1 MRLVILSRR
10 RSLYSTRRL
19 VDAATARGHK
29 VTVIDPLRLAISVS
43 RRTPKLYYGGRE
55 LRNVDAVIPRIGAS
69 ITAYG
74 LAVLRQFEMMG
85 SFPLN
90 ESQAIARSR
99 DKLRC
104 LQILS
109 REEIGMPETAYAR
122 KPGDV
127 AKVLEVVGGAP
138 VVIKLLEGTQGKGV
152 VLAETSSAAKS
163 VIEAF
168 HDLQQD
174 ILVQRFVK
182 ESSGR
187 DVRAFVV
194 GRRVVAAMERRNP
207 NKDEFRSNIHRGGEG
222 HPIKL
227 EREYRETALRAASA
241 LGLDVAGVDML
252 ISNEG
257 PMIMEVNSSPGLE
270 GIETTTSVDVATSI
284 IRHMERIIGRKT
296 AYGRSAV
303 TSG

>member
-1 MRLVILSRR
+1 LRLVILSRR

-19 VDAATARGHK
+19 VEAATARGHK
-29 VTVIDPLRLAISVS
+29 VLVIDPLKLAISVS
-43 RRTPKLYYGGRE
+43 RRNPKLYYGGRE
-55 LRNVDAVIPRIGAS
+55 LKGVDAVIPRIGAS

-85 SFPLN
+85 AFPVN

-109 REEIGMPETAYAR
+109 REEVGMPETAYAR
-122 KPGDV
+122 QPGDIE
-127 AKVLEVVGGAP
+127 KVLEIVGGVP

-152 VLAETSSAAKS
+152 VLTETPQAAKS

-168 HDLQQD
+168 HDLEQD

-194 GRRVVAAMERRNP
+194 GRKVVAAMERRNSKP
-207 NKDEFRSNIHRGGEG
+207 DEFRSNIHRGGQG
-222 HPIKL
+222 YPIKL
-227 EREYRETALRAASA
+227 SREYRDTALRAASA
-241 LGLDVAGVDML
+241 IGLDVAGVDML

-270 GIETTTSVDVATSI
+270 GIETTTDVDVATKI
-284 IRHMERIIGRKT
+284 VKHMERIVGRKS
-296 AYGRSAV
+296 AYGRIGV
-303 TSG
+303 

>member
-19 VDAATARGHK
+19 VEAATERGHK
-29 VTVIDPLRLAISVS
+29 VQVIDPLRLAISLS
-43 RRTPKLYYGGRE
+43 RRKPKLYYGGRE
-55 LRNVDAVIPRIGAS
+55 LKNVDAVIPRIGAS

-74 LAVLRQFEMMG
+74 LAVLRQFEMQG
-85 SFPLN
+85 TFPLN

-109 REEIGMPETAYAR
+109 REEVGMPETAYAR
-122 KPGDV
+122 QPSDV
-127 AKVLEVVGGAP
+127 EKVLEVVGGSP

-152 VLAETSSAAKS
+152 VLAETNQAASS

-168 HDLQQD
+168 HDLEQN
-174 ILVQRFVK
+174 ILIQRFIK

-194 GRRVVAAMERRNP
+194 GRRVVAAMERRNSKP
-207 NKDEFRSNIHRGGEG
+207 GEFRSNIHRGGEG
-222 HPIKL
+222 FPVKL
-227 EREYRETALRAASA
+227 SREYRQTALRAASA

-270 GIETTTSVDVATSI
+270 GIEGATGIDVATSI
-284 IRHMERIIGRKT
+284 IRHMERILGRRKAHDRIG
-296 AYGRSAV
+296 A
-303 TSG
+303 

>member
-1 MRLVILSRR
+1 LKLVILSRR
-10 RSLYSTRRL
+10 RSLYSTQRL
-19 VDAATARGHK
+19 VEAAAARGHQ
-29 VTVIDPLRLAISVS
+29 VQVIDPLRLAISVS
-43 RRTPKLYYGGRE
+43 RRSPKLYYGGRE
-55 LRNVDAVIPRIGAS
+55 LKNVDAVIPRIGAS

-85 SFPLN
+85 TFPLN

-109 REEIGMPETAYAR
+109 REEVGMPETAYAR
-122 KPGDV
+122 QPGDV
-127 AKVLEVVGGAP
+127 EKVLDIVGGPP

-152 VLAETSSAAKS
+152 VLAETSKAATS

-168 HDLQQD
+168 HDLEQN
-174 ILVQRFVK
+174 ILIQRFIK

-194 GRRVVAAMERRNP
+194 GRKVVAAMERRNEKP
-207 NKDEFRSNIHRGGEG
+207 GEFRSNLHRGGEG

-227 EREYRETALRAASA
+227 SREYRQTAIRAASA
-241 LGLDVAGVDML
+241 IGLDVAGVDML
-252 ISNEG
+252 ISSEG

-284 IRHMERIIGRKT
+284 IRHMERILGRRT
-296 AYGRSAV
+296 TRNPIRS
-303 TSG
+303 

>member
-1 MRLVILSRR
+1 VILSRR
-10 RSLYSTRRL
+10 RSLYSTKRL
-19 VDAATARGHK
+19 IDAATARGHK
-29 VTVIDPLRLAISVS
+29 VQVIDPLRLAISLS
-43 RRTPKLYYGGRE
+43 RRNPKLYYGGRQ
-55 LRNVDAVIPRIGAS
+55 LKNVDAVIPRIGAS

-85 SFPLN
+85 TFPLN

-109 REEIGMPETAYAR
+109 REEVGMPETAYAR
-122 KPGDV
+122 QPGDV
-127 AKVLEVVGGAP
+127 EKVLEVVGGAP

-152 VLAETSSAAKS
+152 VLAETASAATS

-168 HDLQQD
+168 HDLEQN
-174 ILVQRFVK
+174 ILVQRFIK

-194 GRRVVAAMERRNP
+194 GRRVVAAMERRNSKP
-207 NKDEFRSNIHRGGEG
+207 GEFRSNIHRGGQG
-222 HPIKL
+222 FPIKL
-227 EREYRETALRAASA
+227 TREYRQTAIRAASA
-241 LGLDVAGVDML
+241 IGLDVAGVDML

-270 GIETTTSVDVATSI
+270 GIETVTGIDVATSI
-284 IRHMERIIGRKT
+284 IRHMERILGRRTSRDRIG
-296 AYGRSAV
+296 A
-303 TSG
+303 

>member
-1 MRLVILSRR
+1 MILSRR
-10 RSLYSTRRL
+10 RSLYSTQRL
-19 VDAATARGHK
+19 VEAASARGHQ
-29 VTVIDPLRLAISVS
+29 VQVIDPLRLAISVS
-43 RRTPKLYYGGRE
+43 RRSPKLYYGGRE
-55 LRNVDAVIPRIGAS
+55 LKNVDAVIPRIGAS

-85 SFPLN
+85 TFPLN

-109 REEIGMPETAYAR
+109 REEVGMPETAYAR
-122 KPGDV
+122 QPGDV
-127 AKVLEVVGGAP
+127 EKVLDIVGGPP
-138 VVIKLLEGTQGKGV
+138 VVIKLLEGTQGKGI
-152 VLAETSSAAKS
+152 VLAETSKAATS

-168 HDLQQD
+168 HDLQQN
-174 ILVQRFVK
+174 ILIQRFIK

-194 GRRVVAAMERRNP
+194 GRKVVAAMERRNENP
-207 NKDEFRSNIHRGGEG
+207 GEFRSNLHRGGEG
-222 HPIKL
+222 HPVKL
-227 EREYRETALRAASA
+227 SREYRRTAIRAASA
-241 LGLDVAGVDML
+241 IGLDVAGVDML
-252 ISNEG
+252 ISSEG

-284 IRHMERIIGRKT
+284 IRHMERTLGRRT
-296 AYGRSAV
+296 TRNRIRS
-303 TSG
+303 